1 MQHVFLM
8 SRTKR
13 KHKKISNLL
22 TSNSSNPRSFFWL
35 TPPNL
40 RIRHSW
46 GRACLPGSIVGS
58 GLRGQHFCR
67 AGFELD
73 FSASEADGLDWS
85 TPPCIRCNISSKL
98 EGYSWKQIHDTPKAD
113 TYYWKKSEEGRRAM
127 SLTIGMLL
135 KSYHGFGS
143 LIPSINE

>member
-1 MQHVFLM
+1 M

-85 TPPCIRCNISSKL
+85 TLPAFGVRSHLN
-98 EGYSWKQIHDTPKAD
+98 WKVILGSRFMTPKTD
-113 TYYWKKSEEGRRAM
+113 TYYWNKSEEGHRAT